1 VEALEYEQELDRYT
15 DRLADELDV
24 DEVPNNVLGYLIKLG
39 LFYNAITGGDDE
51 SWQELVAKAKA
62 CMRESREQSEIY
74 VRPPGRGEDRGAPD
88 EVAVK
93 PSENVMK
100 RAEALAEVL
109 ATMGDNHPKVQR
121 FRRKYLHGRLLTDEE
136 ARSFL
141 DERGGPQGTDKAI
154 RKTAPNP
161 KWALHPQP
169 KRYSTPIEM
178 RELLGLADKLS
189 KTYGWREGDALWF
202 VLTGRVPPIR
212 PLEVEMFVHA
222 STGPSRYYSPIMAR
236 ITVTAPAWVN
246 PEEVEG
252 AFGDAQRQLL
262 RGDPPPPMR
271 DEGTL
276 EVVKFVARQMRE
288 RNEETWEELWK
299 AWKRTGPQ
307 RWRSRY
313 GSYNAFRQAY
323 DRFMKRYVY
332 RKYELPNYKKRERTP
347 YEVYRDDW
355 NERFTRRKGR
365 HAG

>member
-24 DEVPNNVLGYLIKLG
+24 DEVPNNVLGHLIKLG

-62 CMRESREQSEIY
+62 CMKESREQSEIY

-88 EVAVK
+88 EVAVE
-93 PSENVMK
+93 PAENVMK

-109 ATMGDNHPKVQR
+109 ATMCADHPKVQR

-141 DERGGPQGTDKAI
+141 DKRGGPQGTDKAV
-154 RKTAPNP
+154 RKTAPIQ
-161 KWALHPQP
+161 KWSLHTQA

-178 RELLGLADKLS
+178 RELLRLADKLS

-202 VLTGRVPPIR
+202 VVTGCVPPVR
-212 PLEVEMFVHA
+212 PLEVEMFVHT
-222 STGPSRYYSPIMAR
+222 STGPYRYYNPITAR
-236 ITVTAPAWVN
+236 ITVTALAWVN
-246 PEEVEG
+246 PEEVGG

-262 RGDPPPPMR
+262 RGDPPPPTR

-276 EVVKFVARQMRE
+276 EVVKFVARRMRE
-288 RNEETWEELWK
+288 RPAETWEDRWK
-299 AWKRTGPQ
+299 AWKRTNP
-307 RWRSRY
+307 SCPY
-313 GSYNAFRQAY
+313 NSYSAFRQVY
-323 DRFMKRYVY
+323 DRFRRRYVY
-332 RKYELPNYKKRERTP
+332 RRYEPPNYIQRERTP
-347 YEVYRDDW
+347 YELYRDDW